1 MTLRAAGA
9 DDLPALT
16 AFLRRHEATSMFPLS
31 NLAGAGLHGA
41 GFYGMR
47 VWIMITVRGMAL
59 GLIFPCMKARR
70 LSAERRV
77 WWLWQR
83 A

>member
-1 MTLRAAGA
+1 MSLREATA

-16 AFLRRHEATSMFPLS
+16 AFLRQHEATSMFPLS

-47 VWIMITVRGMAL
+47 FWISGDVSGAIGLTNGGML
-59 GLIFPCMKARR
+59 QPQWPG
-70 LSAERRV
+70 
-77 WWLWQR
+77 
-83 A
+83 